1 MNFVPCLEHVLNLRE
16 LHQEESLNSPWI
28 LCLRRWGNPD
38 TLHVSVNLNNL
49 IYHGVLLVPACSIVG
64 VFVAQL
70 KRPVKEKSSTI
81 HGQIKSMKDCWA
93 LRRRAFDAADWH
105 FCICHVIH
113 RLHTSLN
120 TLCTSPTIIFPFLS
134 FSFTVLIY
142 HISFFFLQSCEHPL
156 DSSWVLY
163 WLLSVLCLSLCSC
176 SAAVSKITPA
186 GPTPPGTPPTTTQC
200 LTPAVKTTPPPSAP
214 ADWISRTCSTQR
226 YPTHEDAYCFLNET
240 KIKSAESNRLP
251 PPMGEKKMYR
261 RTFFFWCALAELV
274 CVCFQGCEPKLDHLL
289 QGVLSYAMLVIL
301 GFAII
306 KVKRWSRTVSVFAVL
321 KAAPWN
327 RKWPATHSRH
337 TSVFNSVLYQR
348 HKLHLYNHVNRN
360 LFLPIRLKYTLKKN
374 SMTDESL

>member
-142 HISFFFLQSCEHPL
+142 HISFFFQSCEYPL

-226 YPTHEDAYCFLNET
+226 YPTHKDAYCFLNET

-251 PPMGEKKMYR
+251 PPMGEKKNLQADI
-261 RTFFFWCALAELV
+261 FFLMCARWTCVRVFSGLWAQAGSPPAGCAELRHAGHSGIRHHQGKTMITYSFSV
-274 CVCFQGCEPKLDHLL
+274 CCAEGCSLKQKMTCHTQQAHICF
-289 QGVLSYAMLVIL
+289 
-301 GFAII
+301 
-306 KVKRWSRTVSVFAVL
+306 
-321 KAAPWN
+321 
-327 RKWPATHSRH
+327 
-337 TSVFNSVLYQR
+337 
-348 HKLHLYNHVNRN
+348 
-360 LFLPIRLKYTLKKN
+360 
-374 SMTDESL
+374 